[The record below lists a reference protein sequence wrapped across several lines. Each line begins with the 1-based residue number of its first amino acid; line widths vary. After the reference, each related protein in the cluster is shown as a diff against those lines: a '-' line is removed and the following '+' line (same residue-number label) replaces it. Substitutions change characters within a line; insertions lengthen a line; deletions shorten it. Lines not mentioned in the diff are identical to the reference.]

1 MFMYQFLEI
10 QDRGLVIKVSSNSV
24 IASAYISKSVAK
36 VLGDSLRGQGVW
48 TILKINLNKN
58 ENIKI
63 HSPRILRY

>member
-36 VLGDSLRGQGVW
+36 VFGRFFKWPRCLDDS
-48 TILKINLNKN
+48 
-58 ENIKI
+58 
-63 HSPRILRY
+63 